1 MPSIPWQASPVC
13 TPMQCV
19 LYSPKS
25 LLVHKG
31 AAMLVPRRLGGRARD
46 PSPFGQL
53 GQLGTK
59 ASRETLAS
67 KSSLATSTQSN
78 RPIFLFVSEL
88 TNGRTGIR
96 SSANRMHCSK
106 AFGSKSPFKP
116 AQPKN
121 SFTQLHKTHL
131 YQRMCRS
138 MASQASHCKLQELYQ
153 VAKEHLSSGPLSQA
167 DAETIARALGMPHA
181 PSGYCRSAN

>member
-1 MPSIPWQASPVC
+1 
-13 TPMQCV
+13 MQCI

-25 LLVHKG
+25 LLVHEG
-31 AAMLVPRRLGGRARD
+31 ADMLVPRRLGGRVRD

-59 ASRETLAS
+59 ANRETLAS
-67 KSSLATSTQSN
+67 VSSPAKSTQSN
-78 RPIFLFVSEL
+78 LLMLLLVSEL

-96 SSANRMHCSK
+96 SSANWMYCSK
-106 AFGSKSPFKP
+106 AFGSKSLFKP

-121 SFTQLHKTHL
+121 SFRQLQKTHL

-153 VAKEHLSSGPLSQA
+153 VAKEHLSSGPPSQA
-167 DAETIARALGMPHA
+167 DAETIARALGMPQE
-181 PSGYCRSAN
+181 PSGNCRSAN